1 MRTVYSVHP
10 IGTQM
15 LAVADGQR
23 MIPTKP
29 LPTTKKKSF
38 IQQVKSWHTMPH
50 KNMLG
55 MVTLCA
61 SFPTG
66 IYIVAR
72 STVRRAVATSNGTEV
87 AVLPQIQVAI
97 FITLLQMHTHKK

>member
-1 MRTVYSVHP
+1 
-10 IGTQM
+10 M
-15 LAVADGQR
+15 LAVANGQK

-29 LPTTKKKSF
+29 LPTAKKIAKKNCQKSF
-38 IQQVKSWHTMPH
+38 ILQVKSWHTMPH

-55 MVTLCA
+55 VVTLCA

-87 AVLPQIQVAI
+87 AVLPQIEVTI
-97 FITLLQMHTHKK
+97 FITLLQMRTHKK